1 MKKIIALTTALLIG
15 AGVLLAPPANAGV
28 KEDKAFFSY
37 VTKTEPGLKGIS
49 RKQMVKVAKQTC
61 TFLRS
66 GYTVLDAVDVMED
79 AGFTQNESVTF
90 IAATVVFYCPDQEGN
105 Y

>member
-15 AGVLLAPPANAGV
+15 AGVLLAPPANAGI

-61 TFLRS
+61 KFLRT
-66 GYTVLDAVDVMED
+66 GYTILDAVDLMED
-79 AGFTQNESVTF
+79 AGFTENESVVF